1 MSTVYLVSLIV
12 GGFFILLSIFGGDAD
27 SDMDI
32 DGDFDVDVD
41 ADFDMDADFDGDVD
55 VDGAAIGGDVSG
67 EVGLVDLLSIRTLFL
82 FAMFF
87 GLTGTLFNWV
97 DTGEPLTAILASSFG
112 LVLGMG
118 GNYIIKKVAYQHVSS
133 NVTTDDMKGMTGKV
147 LVPFTGSE
155 RGKISLIVKG
165 NEVRLLAQS
174 LDETTDEEFG
184 PGDEV
189 VVVRTQNG
197 IIEVVKPN

>member
-1 MSTVYLVSLIV
+1 MSTAYLVSLIV

-27 SDMDI
+27 SDMDV
-32 DGDFDVDVD
+32 DADFDADFDVD
-41 ADFDMDADFDGDVD
+41 ADFDADFDGDVD
-55 VDGAAIGGDVSG
+55 VDGVDFSGDAGGDVG
-67 EVGLVDLLSIRTLFL
+67 FVDLLSIRTLFL

-87 GLTGTLFNWV
+87 GLTGTLFNWAG
-97 DTGEPLTAILASSFG
+97 TGEPLTAILATSVG
-112 LVLGMG
+112 IVLGMG
-118 GNYIIKKVAYQHVSS
+118 GNYIIKKVAHQHVSS

-155 RGKISLIVKG
+155 RGKISLVVKG

-174 LDETTDEEFG
+174 LDETTNDEFA

-189 VVVRTQNG
+189 VVVRTDNG